1 MFVSN
6 IDTDVGAYIVINFK
20 IKIKRFALGYS

>member
-20 IKIKRFALGYS
+20 IEIKRFALGYS